1 MSNAGDQ
8 LRGGP
13 DREPRRV
20 PRWVQALAAVAVASV
35 VAVLAGH
42 GYGRP
47 AGEPAAQSTPRSSV
61 HDRPEGTFSPAE
73 GQVAEKA
80 AGPLAVG
87 AVCTHTDGT
96 RHLQVQFQVI
106 NAGLGRVTVVAVR
119 PFLPI
124 GGLRPR
130 AVVMPRSPSCG
141 TPAARTGASAVLE
154 PGERVGVQLSFLL
167 PPACPVPYPVQADVD
182 LLVVGES
189 PGTQRLALLSDL
201 GGFHFASCDPAG
213 QTTQTAETA
222 RSAQSAR

>member
-1 MSNAGDQ
+1 MSGAGDQ

-35 VAVLAGH
+35 VGLVAVH
-42 GYGRP
+42 GENRQP
-47 AGEPAAQSTPRSSV
+47 GEPAAGSTRHPGA
-61 HDRPEGTFSPAE
+61 HDPPEITFPQG
-73 GQVAEKA
+73 GQVAENA

-87 AVCTHTDGT
+87 AVCTHTDGS

-106 NAGLGRVTVVAVR
+106 NAGLGRVTVLAVR

-154 PGERVGVQLSFLL
+154 PGDRVGVQLSFLL